1 MPLGCRGL
9 RVGRAVALDTLGF
22 PAERVVAVARL
33 LFGKIPSGRDIPL
46 RISGRVI
53 SDFGGT

>member
-1 MPLGCRGL
+1 MTRCSFKRGSIL
-9 RVGRAVALDTLGF
+9 TIDAVYHRIVEIIGD
-22 PAERVVAVARL
+22 RL
-33 LFGKIPSGRDIPL
+33 L